1 MVEFNLE
8 NISELKRVVKLEME
22 GALDNETLSQFVE
35 AWVHDG
41 FRSNPNRIDPS
52 MKGLNHVTLRSMP
65 D

>member
-1 MVEFNLE
+1 MEFNLE

-41 FRSNPNRIDPS
+41 FRSNRNRIDPS